1 VKVNWKMRKPQSNRR
16 GKQTDDILLE
26 VVRSYP
32 GLSQYELGK
41 KLGWKAGHVDGSIR
55 RLLVSK
61 GIFLKVM
68 ERNGKQV
75 NLVYPANQKPMDVIE
90 VPMELLEVGN
100 PHWSEEAVMYAL
112 DNSTIGISGSQIQE
126 WNDVAAFR
134 TTIPVRMQ
142 GTKILLT
149 IPKKFITFYNLD
161 KKAYLTG
168 ISGGNVLITIAGD
181 IVETKA
187 YPT

>member
-1 VKVNWKMRKPQSNRR
+1 MRKPQSNRR
-16 GKQTDDILLE
+16 GKQTDDTLLE
-26 VVRSYP
+26 VIRSYP

-41 KLGWKAGHVDGSIR
+41 RLGWKAGHVDGSIR

-61 GIFLKVM
+61 RLFLKVM

-75 NLVYPANQKPMDVIE
+75 NLVYPANQKPTNTIE

-100 PHWSEEAVMYAL
+100 PHWSQEATIYAL
-112 DNSTIGISGSQIQE
+112 DSSTIGVSGSQVQE

-134 TTIPVRMQ
+134 TTICAKTH

-149 IPKKFITFYNLD
+149 IPKKFIEFYNLD

-168 ISGGNVLITIAGD
+168 VSGGNILITISGD
-181 IVETKA
+181 IIKTKT

>member
-1 VKVNWKMRKPQSNRR
+1 VNWKLRKPQSNRR

-26 VVRSYP
+26 VITNFQ

-41 KLGWKAGHVDGSIR
+41 KLDWKVGHVDGSIR
-55 RLLVSK
+55 RLLVSRK
-61 GIFLKVM
+61 IFIKVM

-75 NLVYPANQKPMDVIE
+75 NLVYPSSQKPTNVIE
-90 VPMELLEVGN
+90 VPMEFLEVGN
-100 PHWSEEAVMYAL
+100 PHWSQEAVIYAL
-112 DNSTIGISGSQIQE
+112 DSSTIGISGSQIQE
-126 WNDVAAFR
+126 WNAVAAFR
-134 TTIPVRMQ
+134 TTIPVRMH

-168 ISGGNVLITIAGD
+168 ISGGNVLITISGD
-181 IVETKA
+181 IVKTKT
-187 YPT
+187 YPA